1 MNNSPWS
8 VKYRPKKIS
17 DVFGNTD
24 VVNRVKDF
32 ILNFKKGQK
41 PLLLN
46 GPPGC
51 GKTSSVFAVG
61 QEFSYEIFELN
72 ASDDRNKNNIV
83 ERVGS
88 SMQQASLFG
97 NKKIILLEEIDGLS
111 GSRDRGGLSEILKLL
126 PKSQFP
132 VIMTANNPWD
142 KKFSKIRNKSELIT
156 ISPPGYEEIA
166 QALRNILDHEKLEYD
181 DDVIKSLAMRNSGDF
196 RGAINDLQ
204 ILSYKKTKIT
214 KLDLDVLGD
223 RNRTE
228 SIQNALMRIFKTFDN
243 SVSLASFSEV
253 NENID
258 EQFLWL
264 EENIFREYKNK
275 NDLSNAYNILSR
287 ADVFRG
293 RIRKQQHWRFLSY
306 ISELLT
312 SGISQAK
319 QEKYSGVIN
328 YKQNSRILKI
338 WIANQSNL
346 RKKSIS
352 KKIAE
357 KIHSSTSKINNEFNY
372 YKMLFKNLSS
382 EDIEQ
387 LSNFFDLDNQ
397 DLSVLKK

>member
-17 DVFGNTD
+17 DVFGSLD
-24 VVNRVKDF
+24 VVTRVKDF
-32 ILNFKKGQK
+32 VLNFKVGQK

-88 SMQQASLFG
+88 AMQQASLFG

-126 PKSQFP
+126 PKSRFP

-156 ISPPGYEEIA
+156 ILPPAYDEIS
-166 QALRNILDHEKLEYD
+166 QALKKILENENLDYD
-181 DDVIKSLAMRNSGDF
+181 EDVIKSLAMRNSGDF

-204 ILSYKKTKIT
+204 LLSYGKKKIS
-214 KLDLDVLGD
+214 KSDLEVLGD

-228 SIQNALMRIFKTFDN
+228 NIQNALMRIFKTLDN
-243 SVSLASFSEV
+243 DVSLSAFHEV
-253 NENID
+253 NENVD

-264 EENIFREYKNK
+264 EENIFREYKNES
-275 NDLSNAYNILSR
+275 DLFNAYNVLSR

-312 SGISQAK
+312 AGISQAK
-319 QEKYSGVIN
+319 DEKYQGMTK

-352 KKIAE
+352 KKISE
-357 KIHSSTSKINNEFNY
+357 KIHSSTKQVNSDFSY
-372 YKMLFKNLSS
+372 YKMLFSNVSSQDVNLLA
-382 EDIEQ
+382 D
-387 LSNFFDLDNQ
+387 FFNLDNQ